1 MQYQIKTDT
10 DMKTKKTYKE
20 ISIQCERISTLYLKG
35 YGTEAMYQKC
45 ETIYLKIIAKIG
57 Y

>member
-10 DMKTKKTYKE
+10 DMKKKKTYKE